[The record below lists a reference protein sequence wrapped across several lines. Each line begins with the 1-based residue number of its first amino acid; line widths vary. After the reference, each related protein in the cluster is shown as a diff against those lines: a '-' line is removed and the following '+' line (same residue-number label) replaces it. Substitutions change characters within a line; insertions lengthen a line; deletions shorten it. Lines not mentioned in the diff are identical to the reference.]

1 MPLQTPSEPKRYTTV
16 YSDFR
21 GVDFTNDQTNVWK
34 KRSPSGLNI
43 IPDESGRPW
52 KRPGWKIEV
61 TQQDFIDI
69 YCYKMNIDSYDGEFA
84 IFKTYSF
91 SLNGDDHIIIFSNL
105 GVFTYTEYGLNFL
118 RESGDPVRSFFF
130 ESGAIAGFYIF
141 DEYKLF
147 RYDGYLLT
155 EVTPYAPTI
164 LISRS
169 PKGGGTLYEAVNL
182 ISNKR
187 TESFLG
193 DDTSKTY
200 YTSSPISDYTSVVVK
215 VKNSSGVYETL
226 SVIDADG
233 NGDYS
238 LATDGVRFKEPHP
251 PVIDG
256 EDNVLVTYDTA
267 TSKIG
272 DTKTKLTTV
281 KYNPKK
287 SITEATNDKR
297 RTVSLGST
305 SRYIARNENRVSMLS
320 VYVKTSK
327 NSDWVKLETKYYIVC
342 YTQYGVTNI
351 KIYLAKEGFPGYYT
365 TSNGLRVYDVKVE
378 WNEREYSVNESLKA
392 FSDCSTSAIY
402 GTGLINAVFMG
413 GTSYGNYSSRVWYS
427 KTGDPSYFP
436 DTNYIEAGTTD
447 TKVMGLVKV
456 GEYLGIIKQG
466 NASDSTIYLAY
477 PVNFEDNSAYA
488 VKQSVNG
495 IGAVSQNCFGVLGD
509 ETLFLSGGGVMAIEP
524 SLNENDRQVKNRSYY
539 LNKKLIS
546 EASLENAISFIW
558 NGFYII
564 CVNHH
569 CYVLDGAQ
577 KSSWVNEK
585 TNMQYEGYY
594 WENIPAVSFAH
605 YDDKLWFADESGNL
619 CRFKNSLT
627 DSDDLYNDNGAP
639 IECEWS
645 TILDNDGVTNY
656 FKNLQ
661 KKGCLVTL
669 LPLENT
675 GADVYAKADDKEP
688 VLIGSISASN
698 PTVPQE
704 FYLNKKIKKYK
715 RMQIIIRNNNLNQG
729 LGIQEIIKVYTIG
742 NYSKNRGGSNG
753 Y

>member
-34 KRSPSGLNI
+34 KRSPTGLNM
-43 IPDESGRPW
+43 IPDEAGRPW

-61 TQQDFIDI
+61 TPQDFIDI
-69 YCYKMNIDSYDGEFA
+69 YCYKMSIGSYDGEFA

-155 EVTPYAPTI
+155 EVTPYTPTI

-169 PKGGGTLYEAVNL
+169 PSGGGELYESVNL
-182 ISNKR
+182 INNR
-187 TESFLG
+187 RAESFLG
-193 DDTSKTY
+193 DDASKIY
-200 YTSSPISDYTSVVVK
+200 YTSSPISDYSTVTVK
-215 VKNSSGVYETL
+215 AKNSDGKYVTL
-226 SVIDADG
+226 RVIDSSG

-238 LATDGVRFKEPHP
+238 VATDGIRFKEPHP
-251 PVIDG
+251 PVVEG

-267 TSKIG
+267 SSKIS
-272 DTKTKLTTV
+272 DTKTKITYV
-281 KYNPKK
+281 KYNPKNK
-287 SITEATNDKR
+287 ITEANNDKG
-297 RTVSLGST
+297 RTISLGSRYVART
-305 SRYIARNENRVSMLS
+305 SDRKSMVS
-320 VYVKTSK
+320 VYYKESNNGEWK
-327 NSDWVKLETKYYIVC
+327 KLSTDYFWIS
-342 YTQYGVTNI
+342 YTQYGITNI
-351 KIYLAKEGFPGYYT
+351 KLKLSDKNFPGFYT
-365 TSNGLRVYDVKVE
+365 QSGGIQKRIIKVE
-378 WNEREYSVNESLKA
+378 WNEREYSVNAALKA
-392 FSDCSTSAIY
+392 FSRCSACAIY

-413 GTSYGNYSSRVWYS
+413 GSDYSNFSSRVWYS
-427 KTGDPSYFP
+427 KTGDPTYFP
-436 DTNYIEAGTTD
+436 DTNYIEVGSTD

-466 NASDSTIYLAY
+466 NSTDSTVYLAY
-477 PVNFEDNSAYA
+477 PVNFENNSSYA

-495 IGAVSQNCFGVLGD
+495 VGAVSQNCFGVLGD
-509 ETLFLSGGGVMAIEP
+509 ETLFLSVDGVMAIEP

-558 NGFYII
+558 NGFYIV
-564 CVNHH
+564 CVNNH

-605 YDDKLWFADESGNL
+605 YDGKLWFADESGNL
-619 CRFKNSLT
+619 CRLKDLFT
-627 DSDDLYNDNGAP
+627 DGDDLYNDNGAP

-645 TILDNDGVTNY
+645 TVLDNDGVTNY

-675 GADVYAKADDKEP
+675 GADVYVKADDKEP
-688 VLIGSISASN
+688 VLIGSILASD

-715 RMQIIIRNNNLNQG
+715 RMQIIVRNNNLNQG
-729 LGIQEIIKVYTIG
+729 LGIQEIIKVYTVG

-753 Y
+753 YR